1 MSKKCPKCNL
11 WNSDSAIRCD
21 CGYDFNTNRIEGSY
35 NQQLFPLEIC
45 DSLIVF
51 IIYSFIINFI
61 TFTDSEK
68 PVNNLF
74 ILLQVILGI
83 FILAYFLLRIFLIR
97 FTGNKALG
105 YIVLSFYSI
114 KLLIE
119 NLLLIGK
126 SEYIIFRFLILILL
140 FTMYIFLINRR
151 EFARIILIII
161 GFPFAYL
168 FLSKPN
174 VKLYCHQLEIEE

>member
-61 TFTDSEK
+61 TFSDSEK
-68 PVNNLF
+68 TINILI
-74 ILLQVILGI
+74 ILLQIFLGI
-83 FILAYFLLRIFLIR
+83 FILAYYVLRNFLIR
-97 FTGNKALG
+97 SIGNKTLG
-105 YIVLSFYSI
+105 IIVLSFYSI
-114 KLLIE
+114 NLLIE

-126 SEYIIFRFLILILL
+126 SEYIIFRFLIIFLL
-140 FTMYIFLINRR
+140 LTMYIFLINRK

-161 GFPFAYL
+161 GFPFTFL

-174 VKLYCHQLEIEE
+174 VKLYCHQFEIRE